1 MAKWFIQ
8 GSAFDEWKKN
18 GSLLWI
24 RGNRYVSLFPLSLS
38 WVFNYFSGY
47 QRGQKKVSFFL
58 RLSLKTSS
66 IFKNR
71 DQLWSSTTTLTSRM
85 LPNLLSQ
92 LHKKCRDGSEQRSE
106 AMLVRCLVADA
117 LDECPNNT
125 EIPSAREKV
134 LTLCLKFALA
144 SAYVTAYPERYD
156 FHNQAVQIT

>member
-1 MAKWFIQ
+1 
-8 GSAFDEWKKN
+8 
-18 GSLLWI
+18 
-24 RGNRYVSLFPLSLS
+24 
-38 WVFNYFSGY
+38 
-47 QRGQKKVSFFL
+47 
-58 RLSLKTSS
+58 
-66 IFKNR
+66 
-71 DQLWSSTTTLTSRM
+71 M

-106 AMLVRCLVADA
+106 AMLVRCLKSIMLDLPGQVPTYLVADA

-134 LTLCLKFALA
+134 LTLCSKFALA